1 MRERP
6 LILVVDDVP
15 ENLDIVTMRLVAQGY
30 EVETARNGREAIE
43 KAYRFQP
50 DLLLL
55 DIMMPEIDGIA
66 VTRRLK
72 GDAAMRPIPIL
83 LLTAK
88 SSIEDIVAGLDA
100 GGDDYLTKPFDHAT
114 LVARVRSLLRIKSL
128 YDTVQKQATELAA
141 LNQDLENRVQR
152 QVQELDR
159 VRELRRFLPPQL
171 AGMIMSEGSEARIL
185 EHHRREIVALFCDLR
200 GFTSFSEIA
209 EPEEVMDFLRA
220 YHATLGPL
228 IHEAEGTLERFLGDG
243 MMVIF
248 NDPLPCPDPA
258 TRAVRLSVAMRASF
272 LSLAQN
278 WELRGYS
285 IGFGIGIAQG
295 YATLGRIGFEG
306 RLDYAAIGTVT
317 NVAARLCSKAR
328 DNQILVTQRIASEV
342 DGIAALLP
350 MGEIPLKGLSRPVAV
365 YNVECLKVP
374 AIQ

>member
-6 LILVVDDVP
+6 LILVVDDVA
-15 ENLDIVTMRLVAQGY
+15 ENLDIVTMRLTAQGY
-30 EVETARNGREAIE
+30 AVETARNGREAIE
-43 KAYRFQP
+43 STYRLKP

-55 DIMMPEIDGIA
+55 DIMMPEIDGIE
-66 VTRRLK
+66 VTQRLK
-72 GDAAMRPIPIL
+72 ADEATRPIPIL

-88 SSIEDIVAGLDA
+88 SSVEDVVAGLDA
-100 GGDDYLTKPFDHAT
+100 GGDDYLTKPFDHAA

-128 YDTVQKQATELAA
+128 YDTVQQQAAELAA
-141 LNQDLENRVQR
+141 LNRDLENRVRR
-152 QVQELDR
+152 QVQELER
-159 VRELRRFLPPQL
+159 ARELRRFLPPQL
-171 AGMIMSEGSEARIL
+171 AGMIMSEGTEARIL

-209 EPEEVMDFLRA
+209 DPEEVMDFLSA

-248 NDPLPCPDPA
+248 NDPLPCIDA
-258 TRAVRLSVAMRASF
+258 AVRAVRLAVAMRKSF

-278 WELRGYS
+278 WELRGYT

-317 NVAARLCSKAR
+317 NVAARLCAKAR
-328 DNQILVTQRIASEV
+328 DSQILVTQRIAAEAEEV
-342 DGIAALLP
+342 AALLP
-350 MGEIPLKGLSRPVAV
+350 IGEIPLKGLSRPVAV
-365 YNVECLKVP
+365 YNVEGLKEPVT
-374 AIQ
+374 